1 MNTLLI
7 GKWGEAKAAEYLRKK
22 RYKIIGTNFRSRF
35 GEIDLVAEN
44 KRFVVFV
51 EVKLRKNAD
60 FGRASEFVNKA
71 KQQKIVTTAK
81 VWLAKYETEK
91 VVRFDIIEI
100 YAPDGI
106 SNNFTVNH
114 IENAFYGSAF

>member
-1 MNTLLI
+1 MNTLLV

-22 RYKIIGTNFRSRF
+22 KYRIIGANFRSRF

-44 KRFVVFV
+44 RHFVVFV

-71 KQQKIVTTAK
+71 KQQKIVTTAR
-81 VWLAKYETEK
+81 VWLARYRTEK

-106 SNNFTVNH
+106 SDNFTINH